1 VAACRCRT
9 VVGISRGSL
18 LARAEEGGVLVVV
31 VLVEIFLLI
40 FEVHEIGFEVR
51 YVFVP
56 SFDFFLLAF
65 LLC

>member
-1 VAACRCRT
+1 
-9 VVGISRGSL
+9 L

-31 VLVEIFLLI
+31 VLVEIFLLF
-40 FEVHEIGFEVR
+40 FEFREMGLEVR